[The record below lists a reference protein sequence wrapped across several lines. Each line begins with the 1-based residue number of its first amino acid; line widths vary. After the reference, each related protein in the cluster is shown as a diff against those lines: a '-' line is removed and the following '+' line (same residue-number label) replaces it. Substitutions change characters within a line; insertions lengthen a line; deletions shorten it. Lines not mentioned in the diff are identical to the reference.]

1 MEPAP
6 GEPGGSGASEADSI
20 APLAAGR
27 NARAQPDGDA
37 TELTPGSTAQVEPG
51 NSGASAGCTPQQ
63 SPHCSVAAELQ
74 SPMANPSQQDRCPE
88 DARQASAG
96 MNA

>member
-1 MEPAP
+1 
-6 GEPGGSGASEADSI
+6 
-20 APLAAGR
+20 
-27 NARAQPDGDA
+27 
-37 TELTPGSTAQVEPG
+37 
-51 NSGASAGCTPQQ
+51 SGASAGCTPQQ

-96 MNA
+96 MNAHSITIAGNRSTPFLLTRIL